1 MPSFKL
7 PSVGAYAPPS
17 SSAEREPPSSPDRES
32 TASSTNSR
40 GGVSVR
46 TLASGAFQ
54 LLRRALAARVASSG
68 ALVDEQEQRQL
79 RLLSHYSFPPG
90 KGQ

>member
-1 MPSFKL
+1 MSSFKL
-7 PSVGAYAPPS
+7 PSAGAYVPPS
-17 SSAEREPPSSPDRES
+17 PSAEREPPSSPDREP
-32 TASSTNSR
+32 TASSTKSR
-40 GGVSVR
+40 GGVPVR
-46 TLASGAFQ
+46 ALAYGVFR